1 MSVAGR
7 LDIAG
12 KFNTARGA
20 LAPQLGQAT
29 GKSYSASGRKSEN
42 EPQRGQSYSYL
53 GMLSLDVCWQGSFG
67 AHSGR
72 DYVDFR
78 FSRPAS
84 HIRLRVHA
92 GKDAFSDTGV
102 DAPVAINDL
111 GYAEIDS
118 D

>member
-20 LAPQLGQAT
+20 SAPQLGQAT

-53 GMLSLDVCWQGSFG
+53 GMLSLDVCWQGSFA

-72 DYVDFR
+72 DYANFC

-102 DAPVAINDL
+102 DAPVAVDDL